1 MAGVLGQLRD
11 AHSEDGQLMQGGAR
25 TQSRRQPE
33 KAVLIQAGAD
43 ARQHGRA
50 NLVNHLRLEQRVTCD
65 QRDG

>member
-1 MAGVLGQLRD
+1 LV
-11 AHSEDGQLMQGGAR
+11 QGGAR